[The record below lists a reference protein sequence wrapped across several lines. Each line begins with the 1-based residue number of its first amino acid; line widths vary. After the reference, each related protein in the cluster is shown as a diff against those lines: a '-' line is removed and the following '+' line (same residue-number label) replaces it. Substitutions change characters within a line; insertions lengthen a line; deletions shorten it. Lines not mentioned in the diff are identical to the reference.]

1 MPDSCEVNLNRARG
15 NKMNDLII
23 SQEELSHLMEMA
35 GSVEHVECDTSYST
49 SMCVIGDCW
58 GECRGN

>member
-1 MPDSCEVNLNRARG
+1 MKDF
-15 NKMNDLII
+15 
-23 SQEELSHLMEMA
+23 ELSAEEVARLNELSKYA
-35 GSVEHVECDTSYST
+35 TNVEKDTSYST

>member
-1 MPDSCEVNLNRARG
+1 
-15 NKMNDLII
+15 MNDLII

-35 GSVEHVECDTSYST
+35 GSVENIECDTSYST